1 MRESMGKTTFK
12 NNIHPRISQW
22 HIQFTGYLNQR
33 WSLNGKVICG
43 GLNFQQATQ
52 SIGQHATTCYETER
66 NKQIII
72 TMISCCVWC
81 LFMKSCCAWYLLNM
95 CHILSWHMTWYITIP
110 DIFSSHL
117 CHSGT
122 STKFSLK
129 HAEAHGHQDEAEEAS
144 DPTPEVPWAN
154 RSSNA
159 WAHRFAD

>member
-1 MRESMGKTTFK
+1 MRESMCKTTFK

-66 NKQIII
+66 NKHIII

-81 LFMKSCCAWYLLNM
+81 LFMKSCCACFLLNM

-159 WAHRFAD
+159 WAHRLAD